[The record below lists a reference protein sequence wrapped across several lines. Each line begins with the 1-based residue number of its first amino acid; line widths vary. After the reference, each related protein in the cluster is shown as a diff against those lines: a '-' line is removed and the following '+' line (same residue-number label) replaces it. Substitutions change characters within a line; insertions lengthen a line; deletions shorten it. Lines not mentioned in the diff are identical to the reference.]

1 MKEPNDVLDSCKTIR
16 NEPFFEEESQNFQP
30 RSELQPDLH
39 TGALFDQGFQ
49 EIVLTTLINLENVKD
64 IKNSLIIRNPVDIST
79 EKEIPPLPCKTREEV
94 EQLNEWLQDDENKQI
109 LTRVLVLVGGRR
121 FDNLVRKCLAKL
133 FAPDLARK
141 INYAGQKQ
149 KLEFQK
155 LHLNSIINMHFLRG
169 VLCAKQHPLIQR
181 WQCAVIQASGRT
193 CSFYVWAVRTY
204 PYICPAVPTG
214 T

>member
-1 MKEPNDVLDSCKTIR
+1 QVPQEKIR
-16 NEPFFEEESQNFQP
+16 VEIYVENQ
-30 RSELQPDLH
+30 R
-39 TGALFDQGFQ
+39 FQ
-49 EIVLTTLINLENVKD
+49 EIVLTKLINLEKVVKD
-64 IKNSLIIRNPVDIST
+64 IKNSLIIGNPVNIST

-141 INYAGQKQ
+141 INYTGQNQ

-155 LHLNSIINMHFLRG
+155 LHLNSIINSNIRLFLII
-169 VLCAKQHPLIQR
+169 L
-181 WQCAVIQASGRT
+181 
-193 CSFYVWAVRTY
+193 
-204 PYICPAVPTG
+204 
-214 T
+214 